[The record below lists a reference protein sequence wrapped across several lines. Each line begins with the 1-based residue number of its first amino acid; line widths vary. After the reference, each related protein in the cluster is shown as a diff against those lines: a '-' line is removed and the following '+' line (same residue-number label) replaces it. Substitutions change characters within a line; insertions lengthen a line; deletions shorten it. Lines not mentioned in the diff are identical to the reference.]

1 MPSPHSRV
9 PFSARI
15 GSIKM
20 TAAQGWTAGNKT
32 GEAGLV
38 LERFQGREGRA
49 ALLNALRGQF
59 LVDGST
65 ELAELIL
72 AASQLHEFAPGS
84 PLFTQGE
91 RGSHLLFI
99 LAGQVSVQVDG
110 AEIATLGA
118 GIHVG
123 EIALLE
129 PFQVRSAT
137 VKAKD
142 SVVVAQISGQK
153 FGEIAKH
160 HPELWRRLAIEL
172 SRRLVKTQL
181 KG

>member
-1 MPSPHSRV
+1 M
-9 PFSARI
+9 
-15 GSIKM
+15 
-20 TAAQGWTAGNKT
+20 
-32 GEAGLV
+32 

-49 ALLNALRGQF
+49 ALLNALRNQF
-59 LVDGST
+59 LVDGSS
-65 ELAELIL
+65 EIAEMIA
-72 AASQLHEFAPGS
+72 AASQLQEYAPGL

-110 AEIATLGA
+110 EEVATCGA

-123 EIALLE
+123 EVALLE
-129 PFQVRSAT
+129 PFRGRSAT

-142 SVVVAQISGQK
+142 TVAVAQISAQK
-153 FGEIAKH
+153 FSDIAKH
-160 HPELWRRLAIEL
+160 YPELWRRIAIEL
-172 SRRLVKTQL
+172 SRRLVKSQL